1 MDLLINSIENENVL
15 NSYNF
20 ARKSDLVYSEIISK
34 RKFQNIDTNDTTI
47 ISEDKHSIFYKKNK
61 FELKENDI
69 IFCNSFTIDSLFDE
83 LNKIDTLKNL
93 KLITHQSDMLISHK
107 LFKKKPQ
114 CISEWHS
121 INVDNNISEIS
132 PLPMGLSNDY
142 FGKTLDKSHYTNEKR
157 INFEDK
163 ENKLYVN
170 FEVNTNFSER
180 YKLIKLFQKKP
191 WAVVEDE
198 KLTLNEYVTKLNK
211 YRFILCPWGNG
222 IDTHR
227 LWETF
232 YAGSVPITRRHDTYI
247 PTKTLPIILIDNY
260 KNISFDELCNFTLKK
275 HNEDALTI
283 NYWIKKINNNI
294 LDINQKIYITESQ
307 IKQEDTIGEYNKMLS
322 NIRRIKKFKTL
333 DRKIKK
339 RIF

>member
-20 ARKSDLVYSEIISK
+20 ARNSDLVYSEVISK
-34 RKFQNIDTNDTTI
+34 HNFQNIDTNDITI

-83 LNKIDTLKNL
+83 LNKIDTLTNL
-93 KLITHQSDMLISHK
+93 KLITHQSDILISHK
-107 LFKKKPQ
+107 LFRKKPQ

-121 INVDNNISEIS
+121 INVDNKNYDIS

-142 FGKTLDKSHYTNEKR
+142 IDKTLDKSNYINEKG

-170 FEVNTNFSER
+170 FEVNTNFNER
-180 YKLIKLFQKKP
+180 YKLIKLFKEKP
-191 WAVVEDE
+191 WAVIENE
-198 KLTLNEYVTKLNK
+198 KLNLNEYIKKLNK
-211 YRFILCPWGNG
+211 YKFVLCPWGNG

-232 YAGSVPITRRHDTYI
+232 YAGSVPITKRHDTYI
-247 PTKTLPIILIDNY
+247 PTKTLPILLIDNY
-260 KNISFDELCNFTLKK
+260 KNLSFDDLCSFTWKK

-294 LDINQKIYITESQ
+294 LDINQKIYITESK
-307 IKQEDTIGEYNKMLS
+307 IKQEDTIEEYNKMLS
-322 NIRRIKKFKTL
+322 NIRRIKRLKTL
-333 DRKIKK
+333 NRKIKK